1 MKNAET
7 INNGVFGITYV
18 GQKCSQNR
26 EEKRL
31 LGRRERKKLE
41 SSGVV

>member
-7 INNGVFGITYV
+7 INSGVFRVTYV

-31 LGRRERKKLE
+31 LGMLERKKLE
-41 SSGVV
+41 SSGVE